1 MPCQYTHTHKHT
13 HTPHTHTHTHTTHTH
28 TTHTHTHTPHTH
40 TTHTH
45 THICS
50 AGKCI
55 ALDCEMVGTGPTGD
69 FSVLARC
76 SIVNH
81 HGNTL
86 YDKYV
91 APVDVITD
99 YRTAYSGIRPRDL
112 EGGVFS

>member
-1 MPCQYTHTHKHT
+1 MYTHTHA
-13 HTPHTHTHTHTTHTH
+13 HTHTHTHTHITHTHTQH
-28 TTHTHTHTPHTH
+28 TTHTHIIHTRV
-40 TTHTH
+40 
-45 THICS
+45 CS

-69 FSVLARC
+69 FSMLARC

-91 APVDVITD
+91 APMDVITD

-112 EGGVFS
+112 EGGECVQVT